1 MSTAQMNLLIS
12 TNRIGTGLRANPVCG
27 ELPVP
32 LTVVTVIL
40 DHTEDHFRAAIQE
53 VGRCLF
59 TPVEGIVVLPGE
71 IVLTHPDCRDTLQG
85 H

>member
-1 MSTAQMNLLIS
+1 M
-12 TNRIGTGLRANPVCG
+12 
-27 ELPVP
+27 
-32 LTVVTVIL
+32 